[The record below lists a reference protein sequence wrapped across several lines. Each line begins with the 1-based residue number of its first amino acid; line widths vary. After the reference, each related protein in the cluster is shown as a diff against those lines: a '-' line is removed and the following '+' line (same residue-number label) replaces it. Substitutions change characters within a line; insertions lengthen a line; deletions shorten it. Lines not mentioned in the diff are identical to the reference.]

1 MADKAEE
8 SWMNEPLDP
17 AEQKAQGARTGT
29 GKSKQSQKVEL
40 KPFPTPTITFC
51 CLIKCEQLISL
62 QLEKAFEEAFTW
74 AGGRWVGVK
83 VTTLPASCI

>member
-29 GKSKQSQKVEL
+29 GKKQ
-40 KPFPTPTITFC
+40 TIT
-51 CLIKCEQLISL
+51 KGRTQ
-62 QLEKAFEEAFTW
+62 AFSHPHDHLLLLNKMRT
-74 AGGRWVGVK
+74 
-83 VTTLPASCI
+83 ID